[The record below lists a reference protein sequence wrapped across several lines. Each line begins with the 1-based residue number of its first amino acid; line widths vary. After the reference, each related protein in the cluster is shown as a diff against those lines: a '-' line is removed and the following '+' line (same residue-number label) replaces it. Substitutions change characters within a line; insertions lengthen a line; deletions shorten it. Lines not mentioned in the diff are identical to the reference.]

1 MNLREVTE
9 MDMQNIVNL
18 IVNSSVSIVVIAYF
32 MFRDYKFMNQLTTSI
47 QQLVDRL
54 DNVIRIEGGKNG
66 TESR

>member
-1 MNLREVTE
+1 